1 VLDLLL
7 LDDTFFQVIKLAN
20 DVYDVVVALAQDLS
34 CSFLAHLEHLR
45 GKSGR

>member
-20 DVYDVVVALAQDLS
+20 DVYDIVMALAQDLS
-34 CSFLAHLEHLR
+34 CSFLAHLEHL
-45 GKSGR
+45 